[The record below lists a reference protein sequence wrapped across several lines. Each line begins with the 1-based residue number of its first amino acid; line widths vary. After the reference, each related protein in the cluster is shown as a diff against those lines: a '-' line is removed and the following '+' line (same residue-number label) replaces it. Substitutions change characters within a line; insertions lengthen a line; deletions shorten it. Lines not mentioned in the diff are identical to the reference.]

1 MQIVPRRLRT
11 FVLAVVLALG
21 LGAGGLGC
29 ATVHPTEREHLA
41 DPVMAL
47 DLDRDM
53 QRMRAHVLEI
63 REASRGGLGLEG
75 AGCGCN

>member
-1 MQIVPRRLRT
+1 MKTLARLLCLLGIP
-11 FVLAVVLALG
+11 VLS
-21 LGAGGLGC
+21 LGC
-29 ATVHPTEREHLA
+29 VTVRPMEREHLA

-47 DLDRDM
+47 DVDRDM
-53 QRMRAHVLEI
+53 QRLRGHVLEI

>member
-1 MQIVPRRLRT
+1 MHTLHALL
-11 FVLAVVLALG
+11 LAATLGLG
-21 LGAGGLGC
+21 LGAC
-29 ATVHPTEREHLA
+29 VTVHPTEREHLA

-53 QRMRAHVLEI
+53 QRMRGHVLEV